1 MTTISE
7 QTSISDGLNDP
18 QLEAVKTIDGP
29 LLILAGAGSG
39 KTRVLTRRIAYLIGE
54 IGVPPWRILSMTFT
68 NKAAGE
74 MRDRVESLLDRPSR
88 GMWIG
93 TFHSICARL
102 LRTEH
107 EAAGLGS
114 NFSIYDTTDQLA
126 VVRKVLKASGMSD
139 KNYPPKQVRGRISQA
154 KNQMSDPEG
163 FARTA
168 HGFYDKQIADI
179 YRGYQAE
186 LDAANAVDFDDLL
199 MKSVRLLADNPTV
212 LGKYQDRFQYILIDE
227 YQDTNRPQYLLT
239 RHLAA
244 SHQNLCVVGDDDQ
257 SIYTWRGAD
266 IRNILDFER
275 DYPETTVIR
284 LEQNYRSTQV
294 ILDAGNAVIS
304 HNQGRKGKQ
313 LWTDRT
319 GGDPIRLRRT
329 FDERDEARWLITTI
343 QELKGVGGMALRE
356 QAILYRTNAQSR
368 AIEEQLVRANVPYV
382 IVGDVKFYE
391 RREIK
396 DVLGYL
402 RLIDNPLDTVSLA
415 RVINTPRRGI
425 GDTSFNRMMD
435 FAAGSGAAPYEVLG
449 RADDIPDLS
458 RAAAVKMKSFH
469 AMIEGFRVRAGEI
482 DAAALA
488 VAVLKGTD
496 YPQSLGAYGLA
507 EAEARREN
515 VQELLANIEG
525 YVDRAEDTSLGAFLR
540 EVSLVAD
547 VDEWDDRAD
556 AVTLMTL
563 HSAKGLEFRA
573 VYITGLEEG
582 LFPIVRAW
590 DEEDDDS
597 TEEERRL
604 FYVGITRAKD
614 RLFLTHARQR
624 RRFGGTQTGQP
635 SRFLAEI
642 PESLIDE
649 GLRMR
654 EVPIDE
660 PAYDRLADRTAR
672 PVAVG
677 SVSSSSGRPQD
688 DLFSRDGGDAE
699 AANGEAEV
707 GADDSGNLST
717 EVGSWVIH
725 PYWGRGVIEAK
736 SGAGG
741 DTKLTVRFQGV
752 TKKIVLRYARLLPG

>member
-1 MTTISE
+1 MTTVSEISKLE
-7 QTSISDGLNDP
+7 GLNEP
-18 QLEAVKTIDGP
+18 QLQAVKTIDGP

-39 KTRVLTRRIAYLIGE
+39 KTRVLTRRIAYLIGD
-54 IGVPPWRILSMTFT
+54 IGVPPWRILAMTFT

-74 MRDRVESLLDRPSR
+74 MRDRVEGLLDRPSR

-93 TFHSICARL
+93 TFHSVCARL

-107 EAAGLGS
+107 EAAGLGP
-114 NFSIYDTTDQLA
+114 NFSIYDSTDQLA

-139 KNYPPKQVRGRISQA
+139 KDFPPKQVRGRIGQA
-154 KNQMSDPEG
+154 KNMMSDPDG

-168 HGFYDKQIADI
+168 HSYYEKQVADL

-186 LDAANAVDFDDLL
+186 LEASNAVDFDDLL
-199 MKSVRLLADNPTV
+199 MKSVRLLNDHPAV
-212 LGKYQDRFQYILIDE
+212 LKKYQERFEYILIDE

-257 SIYTWRGAD
+257 SIYAWRGAD

-275 DYPETTVIR
+275 DYPETTLIR
-284 LEQNYRSTQV
+284 LEQNYRSTQI
-294 ILDAGNAVIS
+294 ILDASNAVIA
-304 HNQGRKGKQ
+304 NNEGRKGKR
-313 LWTDRT
+313 LWTDRK
-319 GGDPIRLRRT
+319 GGEPIRLRWT
-329 FDERDEARWLITTI
+329 FDEQDEARWLVTTV
-343 QELKGVGGMALRE
+343 QELKGVGGLALRE
-356 QAILYRTNAQSR
+356 QAVLYRTNAQSR
-368 AIEEQLVRANVPYV
+368 AIEEQLVRANLPYV

-402 RLIDNPLDTVSLA
+402 RLIDNPLDVVSLA

-435 FAAGSGAAPYEVLG
+435 FAAGTGEGPYGLLG
-449 RADDIPDLS
+449 RAEEIPDLS
-458 RAAAVKMKSFH
+458 RAAAAKMKRFW
-469 AMIEGFRVRAGEI
+469 AMIEAFREKADQI
-482 DAAALA
+482 D
-488 VAVLKGTD
+488 VAELTLEVLKATD
-496 YPQSLGAYGLA
+496 YAQSLGAAGQE
-507 EAEARREN
+507 EAEGRRRNLE
-515 VQELLANIEG
+515 ELLANIEG
-525 YVDRAEDTSLGAFLR
+525 YVDRAEDTSLGAYLR
-540 EVSLVAD
+540 EVSLMAD

-556 AVTLMTL
+556 ALTLMTL

-590 DEEDDDS
+590 DEEEEDS

-604 FYVGITRAKD
+604 FYVGITRAKE
-614 RLFLTHARQR
+614 RLFLSHARQR
-624 RRFGGTQTGQP
+624 RRFGGTQACHP

-642 PESLIDE
+642 PERLLDE
-649 GLRMR
+649 GRRVR
-654 EVPIDE
+654 EVSVAE
-660 PAYDRLADRTAR
+660 PARSRRDAS
-672 PVAVG
+672 PVRHVEVEPSATPT
-677 SVSSSSGRPQD
+677 RPQA
-688 DLFSRDGGDAE
+688 DLFSDPESDDAEDEVGGD
-699 AANGEAEV
+699 GET
-707 GADDSGNLST
+707 GSLST
-717 EVGSWVIH
+717 ETGAWVIH
-725 PYWGRGVIEAK
+725 PYWGRGVIEAR
-736 SGAGG
+736 SGSGG